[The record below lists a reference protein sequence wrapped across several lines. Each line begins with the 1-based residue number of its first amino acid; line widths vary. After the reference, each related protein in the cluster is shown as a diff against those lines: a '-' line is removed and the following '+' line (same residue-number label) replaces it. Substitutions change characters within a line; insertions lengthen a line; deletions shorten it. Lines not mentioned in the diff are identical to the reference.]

1 MATAAALQRVLSA
14 RGLAAV
20 AATLA
25 LSCSA
30 VFGATSTWIWRGTDG
45 RLAYRSQAD
54 GDRVP
59 DFSMVG
65 YGAGWTDLPATPP
78 VVVTVTATTG
88 DCTSRIQTAINTA
101 AALPLQANGY
111 RGTVQLGPGDYEI
124 AGQLKIS
131 ASGIVLRGSGREL
144 SSGSASRLIATG
156 TSTRDVISIGSTS
169 ASPNYSGF
177 SKIAIADARV
187 PVGATSFAVASTAGL
202 SVGHTI
208 NVNWTSNQ
216 AWIDANNMNLLDNP
230 WQPGDRQQ
238 NSDRVITRIEGNRV
252 FVDAPITSA
261 IETIY
266 GGGTIQRYNG
276 FTSGGRITNV
286 GVENLVGQSLAT
298 RDELN
303 EARAWSFV
311 GVEAAENVF
320 IRQIEARYFPY
331 SATLAAA
338 DSKFVTTT
346 AARSVLATGTI
357 TGSRRYTYNVEDGQ
371 LVLVIDSTASEGRH
385 DFVTGSNVTGPS
397 VFVSGTSTSAFSD
410 TGTHHRW
417 ASGILFDNI
426 SVSGDQINIRDRGNM
441 GTGHGWA
448 GANSV
453 VWNAKA
459 DGFIVQNPPTATN
472 WLIGSVGTLVTE
484 GGKVG
489 TYDSLGTRVSL
500 GDATNNS
507 TDSLY
512 KAQLAERRATGIDL
526 RFWVGDQGTAWTS
539 GTGGWTNW
547 SRTLGS
553 RTNSTAPTARTDVV
567 FNVAGSAPL
576 TTRPGVSTTVSSLQ
590 FDAATAPLTLRV
602 GGTNGQLTLGGN
614 GITVFSGSQA
624 ITGDAG
630 GSGAAADLIV
640 GAAQAWEV
648 RGTSQLVMNARLGP
662 AVAAGAITKLG
673 SGTLTLTANSGG
685 VNAFKAA
692 WSLAEGTTRI
702 TDAAAF
708 GWSVNDVTVE
718 SGAALQLMGVGVGN
732 TGGVLTLRGLGV
744 SGSGGALR
752 SLSGTATCG
761 SGTGRLLLASGSTG
775 IGVDAGI
782 LTIARTI
789 SGTGGLVKT
798 GSGRLVLAAAN
809 SYAGGTTLLAGTLE
823 ASSAAAL
830 ASGTTAGRIT
840 VAGGTLTLPAAG
852 ADVLTLAMLSVAETK
867 GARLDLGAARID
879 IAAGGMTAADLEADV
894 RAGRGMGLWT
904 GTSGITSAAV
914 AAAAQGRAVGWLSNP
929 DGTLSVG
936 FAAAGDTNLDGVV
949 DILDAANFV
958 GGSRFDA
965 GIPADWQDGDSNYD
979 GVLDILDT
987 ADFLGAGL
995 YDGGT
1000 YLPGPTGQIVAV
1012 PEPAAPCGWLAAAV
1026 AAAAGWRRGAVVR
1039 GRMAVHSRGN
1049 GPKLTLAA
1057 ADSTLGGAVFLS
1069 GSCRWV
1075 RASAATASA
1084 SSNCS
1089 SWWGSSPRSSGS

>member
-1 MATAAALQRVLSA
+1 VATAAALQRVLSA
-14 RGLAAV
+14 GGLAAV

-25 LSCSA
+25 LSCTA
-30 VFGATSTWIWRGTDG
+30 VFGATSTWVWRGTDG

-500 GDATNNS
+500 GDATNNP

-1000 YLPGPTGQIVAV
+1000 YLPGPTGQIAVV
-1012 PEPAAPCGWLAAAV
+1012 PEPDASWGWLAAAALV
-1026 AAAAGWRRGAVVR
+1026 AAGGRRRAG
-1039 GRMAVHSRGN
+1039 
-1049 GPKLTLAA
+1049 
-1057 ADSTLGGAVFLS
+1057 S
-1069 GSCRWV
+1069 G
-1075 RASAATASA
+1075 TA
-1084 SSNCS
+1084 
-1089 SWWGSSPRSSGS
+1089 

>member
-1 MATAAALQRVLSA
+1 MAPE
-14 RGLAAV
+14 
-20 AATLA
+20 
-25 LSCSA
+25 
-30 VFGATSTWIWRGTDG
+30 VFGATSTWVWRGTDG
-45 RLAYRSQAD
+45 SLSYRAQSD
-54 GDRVP
+54 GDRIP

-65 YGAGWTDLPATPP
+65 YGAGWVDLPATPP

-88 DCTSRIQTAINTA
+88 DATSRIQTAINTV
-101 AALPLQANGY
+101 AALPIQANGF
-111 RGTVQLGPGDYEI
+111 RGTVQLAPGDFEI
-124 AGQLKIS
+124 AGQLKIA
-131 ASGIVLRGSGREL
+131 ASGVVLRGSGRDL
-144 SSGSASRLIATG
+144 TSGSASRLIATG

-169 ASPNYSGF
+169 AGPNYSGF
-177 SKIAIADARV
+177 SKVAIADARV
-187 PVGATSFAVASTAGL
+187 PVGATSFTVASTAGL

-216 AWIDANNMNLLDNP
+216 AWINANNMNLLDNP

-238 NSDRVITRIEGNRV
+238 NSDRVITRIEGNRIV
-252 FVDAPITSA
+252 VDAPITSA

-320 IRQIEARYFPY
+320 IRQIESRYFPY
-331 SATLAAA
+331 AATLAAA
-338 DSKFVTTT
+338 DSKFVTTSE
-346 AARSVLATGTI
+346 ARSLLATGTI

-371 LVLVIDSTASEGRH
+371 LVLVADSTASEGRH

-397 VFVSGTSTSAFSD
+397 VFVSGTATSAHAD
-410 TGTHHRW
+410 TGPHHRW

-426 SVSGDQINIRDRGNM
+426 SVSGDRINIRDRGNM

-500 GDATNNS
+500 GDTTTNP

-512 KAQLAERRATGIDL
+512 KAQLAERRAMGVDL
-526 RFWVGDQGTAWTS
+526 RFWVGDQGTSWTS

-547 SRTLGS
+547 SRTLGT
-553 RTNSTAPTARTDVV
+553 RTNSSAPSARTDVM
-567 FNVAGSAPL
+567 FNVAGSTAL
-576 TTRPGVSTTVSSLQ
+576 TTRPGVATAVSSVQ
-590 FDAATAPLTLRV
+590 FDAPTAPLTLRV
-602 GGTNGQLTLGGN
+602 GGTSGQLTLGGN
-614 GITVFSGSQA
+614 GITVFSGSQT

-630 GSGAAADLIV
+630 GSGAAGDVLL
-640 GAAQAWEV
+640 AASQTWEV
-648 RGTSQLVMNARLGP
+648 RGTSQLVVNARLGP
-662 AVAAGAITKLG
+662 TVSIGTLQKTG

-685 VNAFKAA
+685 ANAFKAS
-692 WSLAEGTTRI
+692 WSLAEGTTRL
-702 TDAAAF
+702 TNADAF
-708 GWSVNDVTVE
+708 GWSFNDARVA
-718 SGAALQLMGVGVGN
+718 SGATLQLAGVGLGLAN
-732 TGGVLTLRGLGV
+732 GTLTLGGMGV

-752 SLSGTATCG
+752 SLSGTG
-761 SGTGRLLLASGSTG
+761 SLAAGTGAVALTTGSTG

-789 SGTGGLVKT
+789 SGSGGLVKT
-798 GSGRLVLAAAN
+798 GSGRLVLATAN

-823 ASSAAAL
+823 ASSAAAI
-830 ASGTTAGRIT
+830 ASGSAAGRIT
-840 VAGGTLTLPAAG
+840 VVGGTLTLPSNAAE
-852 ADVLTLAMLSVAETK
+852 TLVVSLLSVDQAK
-867 GARLDLGAARID
+867 AARLDLGAGRID
-879 IAAGGMTAADLEADV
+879 ITAGGSTAAELKADIL
-894 RAGRGMGLWT
+894 AGRGTGLWS
-904 GTSGITSAAV
+904 GSSGITSAAV
-914 AAAAQGRAVGWLSNP
+914 AMAGSGRSVGWLANT

-936 FAAAGDTNLDGVV
+936 FAANGDTNIDGAV

-958 GGSRFDA
+958 AGNRFDTGA
-965 GIPADWQDGDSNYD
+965 PVDWQDGDFNYD
-979 GVLDILDT
+979 GVLDILDASEFFAT
-987 ADFLGAGL
+987 GL
-995 YDGGT
+995 YDTGV
-1000 YLPGPTGQIVAV
+1000 YLPVAVSQVAAV
-1012 PEPAAPCGWLAAAV
+1012 PEPIVPWGWSAAV
-1026 AAAAGWRRGAVVR
+1026 AFAALARRR
-1039 GRMAVHSRGN
+1039 
-1049 GPKLTLAA
+1049 
-1057 ADSTLGGAVFLS
+1057 
-1069 GSCRWV
+1069 SCP
-1075 RASAATASA
+1075 A
-1084 SSNCS
+1084 
-1089 SWWGSSPRSSGS
+1089 RSSTAA

>member
-1 MATAAALQRVLSA
+1 MVNRRLPPGQGSTYNRRSLGSVPGAFGALVVATAAALQRVLSA

-20 AATLA
+20 AALLA
-25 LSCSA
+25 LSCS
-30 VFGATSTWIWRGTDG
+30 VVCGATSTWVWRGADG
-45 RLAYRSQAD
+45 SLAYRSQSD
-54 GDRVP
+54 GDRIP

-65 YGAGWTDLPATPP
+65 YGAGWADLPATPP

-88 DCTSRIQTAINTA
+88 DATSRIQTALNSV
-101 AALPLQANGY
+101 AALPLQANGF

-144 SSGSASRLIATG
+144 ASGSASRLIATG

-177 SKIAIADARV
+177 AKIAIADTRV
-187 PVGATSFAVASTAGL
+187 PVGATSFTVASTTGL
-202 SVGHTI
+202 TVGHTV

-216 AWIDANNMNLLDNP
+216 AWINANNMNLLVNP

-252 FVDAPITSA
+252 TVDAPLTSA

-338 DSKFVTTT
+338 DSKFVTTSE
-346 AARSVLATGTI
+346 ARSVLATGTI
-357 TGSRRYTYNVEDGQ
+357 TGGRRYTYNVEDGQ
-371 LVLVIDSTASEGRH
+371 LVLVTNSTASEGRH

-397 VFVSGTSTSAFSD
+397 VFVSGTATSANSD
-410 TGTHHRW
+410 VGPHHRW

-426 SVSGDQINIRDRGNM
+426 SVSGDRINIRDRGNM

-489 TYDSLGTRVSL
+489 TYDSLGARVSL
-500 GDATNNS
+500 GDATNNP

-512 KAQLAERRATGIDL
+512 KAQLAERRASGVDL
-526 RFWVGDQGTAWTS
+526 RFWVGDQGTNWTS

-547 SRTLGS
+547 SRTLGT
-553 RTNSTAPTARTDVV
+553 RTNSSAPSARTDVV
-567 FNVAGSAPL
+567 FTMTGSTAL
-576 TTRPGVSTTVSSLQ
+576 TTRPGVSTTVSSVQ
-590 FDAATAPLTLRV
+590 FDAPTAPLTLRV

-614 GITVFSGSQA
+614 GITVFSGSQT

-630 GSGAAADLIV
+630 GSGAAADLIL
-640 GAAQAWEV
+640 GAAQDWEV
-648 RGTSQLVMNARLGP
+648 RGTSQLVVGARLGS
-662 AVAAGAITKLG
+662 AISIGTLTKLG
-673 SGTLTLTANSGG
+673 SGTLTLAANSGG
-685 VNAFKAA
+685 ANAFKAS
-692 WSLAEGTTRI
+692 WSLAEGTTRL
-702 TDAAAF
+702 TNADAF
-708 GWSVNDVTVE
+708 GWSFNDARVA
-718 SGAALQLMGVGVGN
+718 SGATLQLSGVGLGLAN
-732 TGGVLTLRGLGV
+732 GTLTLAGLGV

-752 SLSGTATCG
+752 SLSGTGAVAA
-761 SGTGRLLLASGSTG
+761 GTGAVVLASGSTG
-775 IGVDAGI
+775 IGVDAGT

-789 SGTGGLVKT
+789 SGSGGLVKT
-798 GSGRLVLAAAN
+798 GSGRLVLATAN

-823 ASSAAAL
+823 AASAAAL
-830 ASGTTAGRIT
+830 ASGSSAGGIT
-840 VAGGTLTLPAAG
+840 VAGGTLTLPAAR
-852 ADVLTLAMLSVAETK
+852 ADVLTLTLLSVAETR

-879 IAAGGMTAADLEADV
+879 IAAGGITAAALEADV
-894 RAGRGMGLWT
+894 RAGRGAGLWT
-904 GTSGITSAAV
+904 GTSGITSS
-914 AAAAQGRAVGWLSNP
+914 AAAAAGQGRAVGWLSNP

-949 DILDAANFV
+949 DILDAANIV
-958 GGSRFDA
+958 AGSRFDA
-965 GIPADWQDGDSNYD
+965 GIPADWQDGDFNYD

-1000 YLPGPTGQIVAV
+1000 YLPGATGQIAAV
-1012 PEPAAPCGWLAAAV
+1012 PEPAAPWGWLAVAAV
-1026 AAAAGWRRGAVVR
+1026 AAGVRRRRAGSV
-1039 GRMAVHSRGN
+1039 
-1049 GPKLTLAA
+1049 
-1057 ADSTLGGAVFLS
+1057 
-1069 GSCRWV
+1069 
-1075 RASAATASA
+1075 TA
-1084 SSNCS
+1084 
-1089 SWWGSSPRSSGS
+1089 

>member
-1 MATAAALQRVLSA
+1 MPGFRIVAPAVW
-14 RGLAAV
+14 AAV
-20 AATLA
+20 VVLATLVVPEA
-25 LSCSA
+25 
-30 VFGATSTWIWRGTDG
+30 FGATSTWVSRGTDG
-45 RLAYRSQAD
+45 ALSYRAQSD
-54 GDRVP
+54 GDRIP

-65 YGAGWTDLPATPP
+65 YGAGWVDLPATPP

-88 DCTSRIQTAINTA
+88 DATSRIQTAINSV
-101 AALPLQANGY
+101 AALPIQANGF
-111 RGTVQLGPGDYEI
+111 RGTVQLAPGDYEI
-124 AGQLKIS
+124 AGQLKIA
-131 ASGIVLRGSGREL
+131 ASGVVLRGSGRDL
-144 SSGSASRLIATG
+144 TSGSASRLIATG

-169 ASPNYSGF
+169 AGPNYSGF
-177 SKIAIADARV
+177 SKVAIADSRV
-187 PVGATSFAVASTAGL
+187 PVGATSFTVASTAGL

-216 AWIDANNMNLLDNP
+216 AWINANNMHLLDNP

-238 NSDRVITRIEGNRV
+238 NSDRVITRIEGNRI

-286 GVENLVGQSLAT
+286 GVENLVGQSLAA

-338 DSKFVTTT
+338 DSKFVTTSE
-346 AARSVLATGTI
+346 ARSVLATGTI

-371 LVLVIDSTASEGRH
+371 LVLVADATASEGRH

-397 VFVSGTSTSAFSD
+397 VFVSGTATSANSD
-410 TGTHHRW
+410 TGPHHRW

-500 GDATNNS
+500 GDTTTNP

-512 KAQLAERRATGIDL
+512 KAQLAERRATGVDL
-526 RFWVGDQGTAWTS
+526 RFWVGDQGTSWTS

-547 SRTLGS
+547 SRTLGT
-553 RTNSTAPTARTDVV
+553 RTNSSAPSARTDVV
-567 FNVAGSAPL
+567 FNVTGSTAL
-576 TTRPGVSTTVSSLQ
+576 TMRPGVATAVNSVQ
-590 FDAATAPLTLRV
+590 FDAPTASLTLRV
-602 GGTNGQLTLGGN
+602 GGTNGQLTVGGN
-614 GITVFSGSQA
+614 GITVFSGSQT

-630 GSGAAADLIV
+630 GSGATGDVLLA
-640 GAAQAWEV
+640 GSQTWEV
-648 RGTSQLVMNARLGP
+648 RGTSQLVVNARLGP
-662 AVAAGAITKLG
+662 TVSIGTLQKTG

-685 VNAFKAA
+685 VNAFKAS
-692 WSLAEGTTRI
+692 WSLAEGTTRL
-702 TDAAAF
+702 TNADAF
-708 GWSVNDVTVE
+708 GWSYNDARVA
-718 SGAALQLMGVGVGN
+718 SGATLQLAGVGLGLAN
-732 TGGVLTLRGLGV
+732 GTLTLGGMGV

-752 SLSGTATCG
+752 SLSGTG
-761 SGTGRLLLASGSTG
+761 SLAAGTGAVVLTTGSTG

-789 SGTGGLVKT
+789 SGSGGLVKT

-809 SYAGGTTLLAGTLE
+809 SYSGGTTLLAGTVE

-830 ASGTTAGRIT
+830 ASGSSAGRIT
-840 VAGGTLTLPAAG
+840 IVGGTVTLPA
-852 ADVLTLAMLSVAETK
+852 D
-867 GARLDLGAARID
+867 
-879 IAAGGMTAADLEADV
+879 
-894 RAGRGMGLWT
+894 
-904 GTSGITSAAV
+904 
-914 AAAAQGRAVGWLSNP
+914 
-929 DGTLSVG
+929 
-936 FAAAGDTNLDGVV
+936 
-949 DILDAANFV
+949 
-958 GGSRFDA
+958 
-965 GIPADWQDGDSNYD
+965 
-979 GVLDILDT
+979 
-987 ADFLGAGL
+987 
-995 YDGGT
+995 
-1000 YLPGPTGQIVAV
+1000 
-1012 PEPAAPCGWLAAAV
+1012 
-1026 AAAAGWRRGAVVR
+1026 
-1039 GRMAVHSRGN
+1039 
-1049 GPKLTLAA
+1049 
-1057 ADSTLGGAVFLS
+1057 
-1069 GSCRWV
+1069 
-1075 RASAATASA
+1075 
-1084 SSNCS
+1084 
-1089 SWWGSSPRSSGS
+1089 